1 MAYIYNADGLL
12 LNHKTNCQ
20 IAAHRGYYVK
30 SFQNTSAS
38 FAEAMEN
45 GFTWVEI
52 DIYKC
57 SDGVYVLGHD
67 PEVTLY
73 NNGVATTV
81 DIPNTEYNTIKG
93 YTWDAS
99 GEYPIETLMG
109 AWNNLKTKDIWYIC
123 DLKTGTNAD
132 LVSMASMTG
141 MLDRIM
147 LSYRVTTQIE
157 QELELLNK
165 HKNIPIRLAPGGY
178 WDTQISEFAEIRSKV
193 DNPFYININAN
204 SAFRKEQV
212 MPLAL
217 ALDFPLIFSDCMTYN
232 KNVWCVLATGVMAE
246 GSNNVSYLDFVDMLT
261 NKYSGNVNITVSA
274 DTASVTKGATQTLT
288 ASADAADDDVSGFLY
303 VKPLNPSIAT
313 VFQRS
318 FGNSISLE
326 IKGISAGT
334 SSVRVFNGAGNFK
347 DIEVTVT

>member
-30 SFQNTSAS
+30 SFQNTSAA
-38 FAEAMEN
+38 FDEAFEN

-52 DIYKC
+52 DIHQC

-67 PEVTLY
+67 ATVTLY
-73 NNGVATTV
+73 NNGVATSV
-81 DIPNTEYNTIKG
+81 NLPNTEYNTIKG
-93 YTWDAS
+93 YTWDVS
-99 GEYPIETLMG
+99 GKYPIETLMG

-141 MLDRIM
+141 MIDRIM
-147 LSYRVTTQIE
+147 LSYKSTSQVS
-157 QELELLNK
+157 QEMELLNK
-165 HKNIPIRLAPGGY
+165 NKNIPIRIALQGY
-178 WDTQISEFAEIRSKV
+178 WDTLIPELTEIRSDV
-193 DNPFYININAN
+193 TNPVYININAN
-204 SAFRKEQV
+204 VAFRKEEV
-212 MPLAL
+212 MPLSL
-217 ALDFPLIFSDCMTYN
+217 ALDFPLIFSDCMADN
-232 KNVWCVLATGVMAE
+232 KNVWCVLAAGVMAE
-246 GSNNVSYLDFVDMLT
+246 GHNNVSYLDFVDMLT

-274 DTASVTKGATQTLT
+274 DTASVTTGATQTLT
-288 ASADAADDDVSGFLY
+288 ASADAEDVSGYLY

-318 FGNSISLE
+318 FGNSISFE